1 MTGAMMTEALRIMIV
16 DDEALARQRLIQLLG
31 DVQPEL
37 PNRVVAE
44 AADGVEALACL
55 AAGAVDVA
63 LIDIRMP
70 RMDGLELARQ
80 LAEVAV
86 APAVIFVTAYD
97 EYAVRAFELSAADY
111 LLKPV
116 RAARLA
122 DALRKVRRAPAVPEV
137 LRRVGETLAPGGR
150 RQLRCSERGRT
161 LWVPVVDILYF
172 RADQKYVAARTAERE
187 YLLEDSLAHLEQE
200 FGERL
205 LRIHRNCLVMRA
217 AVAGYERRHEGND
230 GENEG
235 HWVLLLRGVPEP
247 LPVSR
252 RQWPQIKAALD
263 RE

>member
-1 MTGAMMTEALRIMIV
+1 MTEALRVMIV
-16 DDEALARQRLIQLLG
+16 DDEPLARQRLVQLLG
-31 DVQPEL
+31 DVRPEV

-44 AADGVEALACL
+44 AADGIEALACL
-55 AAGAVDVA
+55 AVGTVDVA

-80 LAEVAV
+80 LAETVAP
-86 APAVIFVTAYD
+86 PAVIFVTAYD

-116 RAARLA
+116 RGARLA
-122 DALRKVRRAPAVPEV
+122 DALRKVRRVPAAPEV

-161 LWVPVVDILYF
+161 LWVPVADILYF

-187 YLLEDSLAHLEQE
+187 YLLEESLAHLEQE
-200 FGERL
+200 FGDRV
-205 LRIHRNCLVMRA
+205 LRIHRNCLVVRA
-217 AVAGYERRHEGND
+217 AVAGWERRHEG
-230 GENEG
+230 GEGESEG

-252 RQWPQIKAALD
+252 RQWPQIRAALERD
-263 RE
+263 